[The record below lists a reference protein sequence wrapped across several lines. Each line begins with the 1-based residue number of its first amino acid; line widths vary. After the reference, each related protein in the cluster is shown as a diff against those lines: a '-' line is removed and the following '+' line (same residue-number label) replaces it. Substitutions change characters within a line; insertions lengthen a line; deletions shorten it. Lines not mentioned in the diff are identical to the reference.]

1 MYKSDFSIKPVSLKN
16 EINKM
21 AFFSKFFNHLCD
33 ILCFF
38 SLSIVNQNEK
48 ELKITNL
55 LHF

>member
-21 AFFSKFFNHLCD
+21 AIFSKFFNHLCD